1 MTDTEIK
8 NKGYNILIKEMG
20 LTDAEKFISLV
31 ISDPGDYTK
40 WRKNLF
46 SDKSVRE
53 MSFDAMKQRAKE
65 SDMQK

>member
-1 MTDTEIK
+1 MTDTDIK
-8 NKGYNILIKEMG
+8 KKGYNILIKEMG

-40 WRKNLF
+40 LRKNIF
-46 SDKSVRE
+46 SDKSISE

>member
-40 WRKNLF
+40 LRKNLF
-46 SDKSVRE
+46 CDKSVSE
-53 MSFDAMKQRAKE
+53 MSFDAMNHRAKGT
-65 SDMQK
+65 DPQK

>member
-1 MTDTEIK
+1 MTDTEIMK
-8 NKGYNILIKEMG
+8 KGYNILIKEMG

-40 WRKNLF
+40 WKKSIF
-46 SDKSVRE
+46 SDKSISE

>member
-31 ISDPGDYTK
+31 ISEPGDYTK
-40 WRKNLF
+40 IYLI
-46 SDKSVRE
+46 E
-53 MSFDAMKQRAKE
+53 
-65 SDMQK
+65 